1 MTELTD
7 IQQKIRTSLIAAIQQ
22 DNPQEVQTIFN
33 NKEYD
38 DIQAVLRELIPENGA
53 IDSILSYVT
62 YRDED
67 NEENKVKIIKLIW
80 GKADQKTCDFL
91 CCHNVVNLFEG
102 RPHFM
107 NTINDLKHFQ
117 QKIDPNN
124 TEYSALAQVI
134 QEMEEHKRVKDFNS
148 ELILAIKSLNVNQ
161 VKAALENCGEDVK
174 SVLERK
180 VYWNNG
186 GVDALLVFP
195 LIVDYKRNL
204 DKEEFEKIKEITKL
218 LWDKASPDVRNF
230 WLKGY
235 VVNREGKNTG
245 DNYIIAFLEERQ
257 ERYANITGEGWLE
270 DFIQE
275 VKDYKKDREIEL
287 NEPVLKEIEEEER
300 IAQNDREIVLQEELG
315 QNASISS
322 INTTIPG
329 DDGAS
334 LQGDEKE
341 DTVGATTVTSTN
353 GNKTP
358 KKNDTNFL
366 SEHKGKISLGVVGLC
381 AVGAVAAYVL
391 AYPAVALALAVLA
404 AVILMGA
411 GIAKVCEKVENPS
424 VDKVFDKNEQ
434 LLN

>member
-134 QEMEEHKRVKDFNS
+134 
-148 ELILAIKSLNVNQ
+148 
-161 VKAALENCGEDVK
+161 
-174 SVLERK
+174 
-180 VYWNNG
+180 
-186 GVDALLVFP
+186 
-195 LIVDYKRNL
+195 
-204 DKEEFEKIKEITKL
+204 
-218 LWDKASPDVRNF
+218 
-230 WLKGY
+230 
-235 VVNREGKNTG
+235 
-245 DNYIIAFLEERQ
+245 
-257 ERYANITGEGWLE
+257 
-270 DFIQE
+270 
-275 VKDYKKDREIEL
+275 
-287 NEPVLKEIEEEER
+287 
-300 IAQNDREIVLQEELG
+300 
-315 QNASISS
+315 
-322 INTTIPG
+322 
-329 DDGAS
+329 
-334 LQGDEKE
+334 
-341 DTVGATTVTSTN
+341 
-353 GNKTP
+353 
-358 KKNDTNFL
+358 
-366 SEHKGKISLGVVGLC
+366 
-381 AVGAVAAYVL
+381 
-391 AYPAVALALAVLA
+391 
-404 AVILMGA
+404 
-411 GIAKVCEKVENPS
+411 
-424 VDKVFDKNEQ
+424 
-434 LLN
+434 